1 MYKTCQEAIF
11 IVGLICMI
19 GILFVFI
26 LFIKLT
32 GVGSW
37 KIILNQILSAYIDV
51 KRLHPN
57 LSDKD
62 VFMRILD
69 ERYKTERYRAKKEK
83 AKRMIQKEIE
93 EGRSILNQ
101 YSLPILIYISLIIE
115 KNKILNRALSAQE
128 VLTIIRAELRRQGFF
143 DCNMEEII

>member
-1 MYKTCQEAIF
+1 
-11 IVGLICMI
+11 MI